1 MESANYMAMYTNFI
15 CNMGMALLTGNYV
28 TIYI

>member
-1 MESANYMAMYTNFI
+1 MGSANYMTMYTKFI